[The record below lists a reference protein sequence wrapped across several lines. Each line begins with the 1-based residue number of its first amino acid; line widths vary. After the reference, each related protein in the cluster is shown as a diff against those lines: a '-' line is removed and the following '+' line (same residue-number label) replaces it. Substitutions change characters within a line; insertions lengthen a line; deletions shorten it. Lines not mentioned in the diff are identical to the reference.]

1 MPKMDGLQCDP
12 VPPFVKCVRTCQG
25 AVQKH
30 NTTEGTA
37 LGSWGE
43 AMYTGCLTECRREY
57 LAKPMPGCL
66 KKDGGV
72 VGESIFD
79 KPIAPGFP
87 RYYKAKRWIQYV
99 WGVPGVR
106 LSTSMI
112 TLVVATAVSA
122 HFGLLR
128 RAARW
133 VDPSGEL
140 ETCGLDWRRQG
151 AALVRAVHVRVAGWI
166 SEARSRTARREAEAD
181 AALLDPRAE
190 REEEVEM
197 T

>member
-1 MPKMDGLQCDP
+1 MRKIACLAAAYVSVCAAEQNASSTNWRWWP
-12 VPPFVKCVRTCQG
+12 VPG
-25 AVQKH
+25 
-30 NTTEGTA
+30 
-37 LGSWGE
+37 
-43 AMYTGCLTECRREY
+43 
-57 LAKPMPGCL
+57 
-66 KKDGGV
+66 D
-72 VGESIFD
+72 
-79 KPIAPGFP
+79 
-87 RYYKAKRWIQYV
+87 
-99 WGVPGVR
+99 
-106 LSTSMI
+106 
-112 TLVVATAVSA
+112 
-122 HFGLLR
+122 
-128 RAARW
+128 